1 MRKTYLIHA
10 RIVDGVQD
18 NAIEDGILVI
28 SPLRRAVG
36 MTKSPLSAKWRNTP
50 TFPKR

>member
-18 NAIEDGILVI
+18 TAIEDGILVF
-28 SPLRRAVG
+28 STNLTAQKG
-36 MTKSPLSAKWRNTP
+36 AAKT
-50 TFPKR
+50 TYTAG